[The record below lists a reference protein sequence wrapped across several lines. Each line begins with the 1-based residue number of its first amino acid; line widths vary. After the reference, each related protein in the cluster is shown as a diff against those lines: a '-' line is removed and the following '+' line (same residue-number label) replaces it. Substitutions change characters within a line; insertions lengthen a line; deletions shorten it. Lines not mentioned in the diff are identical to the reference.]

1 MLTYLHRGSLL
12 VASLAVLVMALL
24 GGVDVI
30 SATAFGKPILGVYE
44 ATELLMVVVTV
55 LAMSSLQAR
64 RMNIAVDVISS
75 RLPAAAQ
82 QWIFLFSN
90 LLGFVFFGLIAWQGW
105 LAAWEAVRTQEYA
118 QGGVQIPVFPSKI
131 AFALGM
137 SVLVLQYAKDLLRW
151 RIERAKPAP
160 EDATKQI
167 QI

>member
-1 MLTYLHRGSLL
+1 MLTYLHRGSLAI
-12 VASLAVLVMALL
+12 ASLAVLVMALL
-24 GGVDVI
+24 GGADVI

-82 QWIFLFSN
+82 QWIFLLSN

-105 LAAWEAVRTQEYA
+105 LVAWEAVRTQEYA
-118 QGGVQIPVFPSKI
+118 QGGVQIPVYPSKI
-131 AFALGM
+131 AFALGI
-137 SVLVLQYAKDLLRW
+137 SLLVLQYGRDLLRW
-151 RIERAKPAP
+151 KDERVMPAP
-160 EDATKQI
+160 NEATKQI
-167 QI
+167 RI